1 MRRLGGALLLVW
13 VGCATPRARPETQE
27 VDAPIVC
34 LPAETVRVVSRVVG
48 GRVLVES
55 LQTPVQCEG
64 GGGEEP
70 PVKLAEI
77 RLRPEQPDCP
87 IGQLGA
93 VGWRGGFQLESALR
107 DFLATRPERERS
119 AVQTELHRFT
129 TQAQA
134 YVIGCPAGKPVEW
147 LFVEVPEP
155 GRQFDA
161 QPEKLG
167 FFDGERVRDYP
178 GHENVPF
185 PDMGAPPLP
194 SGVSAAEYEAASEAA
209 AEAEA
214 EAAAEAEANPPR
226 VTWTGCPGEHLDAQ
240 WMVRRFGSHE
250 RPAPER
256 QFPGPEFVARWWLR
270 LDGSVATLA
279 YEEEKRPK
287 HGPGAGAWA
296 CNEATTVQGAVQRS
310 GTKLTL
316 TFGTLVAEC
325 RESSLSVPPAN
336 AKRDP
341 KRLPQREDEEGC
353 DRYRWATTARV
364 KVKALVC
371 TGTLPLNALMVFG
384 PPPGLERLEL
394 GNDCMDSSEREAL
407 RLVPADGSFA
417 PAL

>member
-1 MRRLGGALLLVW
+1 MRRLGGALLLVLA
-13 VGCATPRARPETQE
+13 GCATPTVRPETE
-27 VDAPIVC
+27 ELESSMPC
-34 LPAETVRVVSRVVG
+34 LPVSTLRVAPRVDG
-48 GRVLVES
+48 GRVVVES
-55 LQTPVQCEG
+55 VETRQRCEG
-64 GGGEEP
+64 GDVVEP
-70 PVKLAEI
+70 PVKLTEI
-77 RLRPEQPDCP
+77 RLRPDQPECP

-93 VGWRGGFQLESALR
+93 RGWRDGFQLESALH
-107 DFLATRPERERS
+107 DFFAARPSHERS
-119 AVQTELHRFT
+119 ALQLALQRFT

-155 GRQFDA
+155 GRPFDA

-178 GHENVPF
+178 GHENVLF

-194 SGVSAAEYEAASEAA
+194 SGVSAAEYEAATEAAEAAA
-209 AEAEA
+209 AEAA
-214 EAAAEAEANPPR
+214 VEAEANPPR
-226 VTWTGCPGEHLDAQ
+226 VTWKGCPGERPDAQ

-270 LDGSVATLA
+270 LDGAVATLA
-279 YEEEKRPK
+279 YEEEMRPK

-325 RESSLSVPPAN
+325 QESSLSVPPAN

-384 PPPGLERLEL
+384 PPPGFERLEL

-407 RLVPADGSFA
+407 RLVPADGSLA
-417 PAL
+417 PGL